1 MDGCRRETMCHL
13 QHKAIPKIKQGGGGM
28 LPLLTLIPHDFRA
41 HTSRQTQPRLNK
53 EASLKMM
60 HWNIPEDWKS
70 KLWSLNAKCVICWK
84 VDTVSAL
91 SWCVFHL
98 FEPLYIFIS
107 FLQTEKANLGIYSA
121 GFSFCPYFF
130 LLLQWHNSSSLIMT
144 QTISLLLQ
152 KHLHHLLPPTKAM
165 HVHLWEGTQLP
176 CRLRQEPTSLRTAV
190 IKLSPVTLEH
200 PVLLLQLTGWEEES
214 AEKSIVR
221 RKQEEN
227 HLIDFLTTLF
237 FFFLF

>member
-1 MDGCRRETMCHL
+1 MCHL

-91 SWCVFHL
+91 S
-98 FEPLYIFIS
+98 
-107 FLQTEKANLGIYSA
+107 
-121 GFSFCPYFF
+121 
-130 LLLQWHNSSSLIMT
+130 
-144 QTISLLLQ
+144 
-152 KHLHHLLPPTKAM
+152 
-165 HVHLWEGTQLP
+165 
-176 CRLRQEPTSLRTAV
+176 
-190 IKLSPVTLEH
+190 
-200 PVLLLQLTGWEEES
+200 
-214 AEKSIVR
+214 
-221 RKQEEN
+221 
-227 HLIDFLTTLF
+227 
-237 FFFLF
+237 